1 MDITVTSPCLLPSS
15 PPVSSPTISLPR
27 LFFSRI
33 CRRIR
38 FSRCSVE
45 LAGFQS
51 RFVRDCRRPLS
62 PKIITSSLQPPPS
75 STVATHAVLKPQSR
89 SLLVLFRC
97 ASRHFN
103 IIPPRR
109 WSKSE
114 KNETK
119 PGKTALLKNDSAGF
133 ALNLVLSSV
142 LFVGLWKTLRLV
154 SISNNFKLSSQ
165 SLK

>member
-1 MDITVTSPCLLPSS
+1 MDITVTSPCLLLS
-15 PPVSSPTISLPR
+15 PCHPLPVSSPTISLPR

-62 PKIITSSLQPPPS
+62 PKIITSPLLQRNSRCIKAPISLSP
-75 STVATHAVLKPQSR
+75 
-89 SLLVLFRC
+89 VLFRC

-119 PGKTALLKNDSAGF
+119 PGKTALLKNDSSGVCTQFSAELGAF
-133 ALNLVLSSV
+133 PRFGKHWDLFQYRITLNFFNKV
-142 LFVGLWKTLRLV
+142 
-154 SISNNFKLSSQ
+154 
-165 SLK
+165 